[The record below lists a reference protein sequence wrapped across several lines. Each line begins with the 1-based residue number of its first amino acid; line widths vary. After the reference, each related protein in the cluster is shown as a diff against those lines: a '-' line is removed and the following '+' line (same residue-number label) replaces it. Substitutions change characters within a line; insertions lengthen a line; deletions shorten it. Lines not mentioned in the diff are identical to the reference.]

1 MAIRVLVW
9 NENEH
14 EKQNALVRR
23 LYPDGIHNALA
34 RAFDGEA
41 DFEVSTATLDEP
53 EHGLTAERLAVTDVL
68 VWWGHK
74 AHGKV
79 DDATVA
85 RVQQRVWEGMG
96 LIVLHS
102 AHFSKIFK
110 RLMGTPCSLKW
121 REAGEVER
129 LWVIN
134 RNHPIAA
141 GLPEYF
147 ELAHEE
153 MYGEPFTIPEP
164 LETVFI
170 SWFEGGEVFRSGV
183 TFQRGAGRIFYFR
196 PGHEAYPT
204 YHDQTVLRV
213 IRNAARWAHNASPPW
228 SAIGIAP
235 NVPHDRAPV
244 PLEVKGPRLHEDCE
258 EGYR

>member
-1 MAIRVLVW
+1 MTIRVLVW

-14 EKQNALVRR
+14 ERQNKLVAK

-34 RAFDGEA
+34 RAFDSEA
-41 DFEVSTATLDEP
+41 DIQVSTATLEEP
-53 EHGLTAERLAVTDVL
+53 EHGLTVERLAATDVL
-68 VWWGHK
+68 IWWGHK

-79 DDATVA
+79 DDAIVE

-102 AHFSKIFK
+102 GHFAKIFK

-129 LWVIN
+129 VWVIN

-147 ELAHEE
+147 EIEHEE

-164 LETVFI
+164 METVLI

-183 TFQRGAGRIFYFR
+183 TYRRGAGNIFYFR
-196 PGHEAYPT
+196 PGHETYPT
-204 YHDQTVLRV
+204 YHQPLVQKV
-213 IRNAARWAHNASPPW
+213 IANGVRWAFNPEARLADPT
-228 SAIGIAP
+228 GAP
-235 NVPHDRAPV
+235 NTPV
-244 PLEVKGPRLHEDCE
+244 GKTLEPVVERGPRLHHDGEA
-258 EGYR
+258 GYR